1 MKKRS
6 KIRIVVWI
14 VSLVCNLLP
23 LYAQTGYITSYRET
37 KEDRTE
43 ADLNGNC
50 GLLIISPQNDLD
62 INITNVVDHPDIRRK
77 GPRPDGL
84 FEYYV
89 VVNENT
95 PIVLSVIAA
104 QRGSVFRT
112 KFTARVN
119 PDRFTAHRVEV
130 NENAIEYKEEGEF
143 VGPEMNPDEGI
154 LEFTTKISNLQVDFP
169 PELKAR
175 ITRTNKETDRSVT
188 IIRVFIPLN
197 TIKDAKTAAEEAEK
211 AYNEANQK
219 LTDKSTVEEFDNVD
233 LLEIKAKQANEYYDR
248 LSFVEIYGD
257 GTNRLPINITNLE
270 GRKTRPYAVVPLIIE
285 KYQTEYNG
293 FMNEGR
299 NLWQSRK
306 YADAKVAYEN
316 ALKAKDAPSDMLEL
330 TRKNIADCDTCI
342 LYDKR
347 AATAIQLIME
357 MKKEGNATQSKVAQY
372 AFAAIECME
381 LLNRYCP
388 SEIYEERIEIM
399 RKLVDGLPLNLS
411 FTIVEWKKTLE
422 EGDYMEGV
430 EIWEY
435 EGNSKLSSTSF
446 PNDRAFNKMTDK
458 ENIHFRLLAITDKQ
472 GVASISLD
480 RKKLPANL
488 IFRPKEGRKSKIKVM
503 NLEELIHLAGGDYK
517 EQRLRLKM
525 TVK

>member
-1 MKKRS
+1 MNKRS
-6 KIRIVVWI
+6 EIRIFVWI
-14 VSLVCNLLP
+14 VSLLCNLLP
-23 LYAQTGYITSYRET
+23 LYAQTGYITNYRNT

-43 ADLNGNC
+43 LDLNGYC

-62 INITNVVDHPDIRRK
+62 INITNVADHPDIQRK
-77 GPRPDGL
+77 GPRADGL
-84 FEYYV
+84 YEYYITV
-89 VVNENT
+89 SENT
-95 PIVLSVIAA
+95 TQVLNVTAA

-119 PDRFTAHRVEV
+119 PDKFTAHHVEV

-143 VGPEMNPDEGI
+143 VGSEMNPNEGI
-154 LEFTTKISNLQVDFP
+154 LEFTTKINNLQVEFP

-175 ITRTNKETDRSVT
+175 IIRSTKETDRSVT
-188 IIRVFIPLN
+188 IIRVFIPLHA
-197 TIKDAKTAAEEAEK
+197 IKDAETAVKESER
-211 AYNEANQK
+211 AYNEANEK
-219 LTDKSTVEEFDNVD
+219 LTNKSTVEEFDNVE
-233 LLEIKAKQANEYYDR
+233 LLEKKAKQAKAHYDR

-257 GTNRLPINITNLE
+257 GTNRLPINIADLE

-306 YADAKVAYEN
+306 YKEAKVAYEN
-316 ALKAKDAPSDMLEL
+316 ALKAKDAPEDMQEL
-330 TRKNIADCDTCI
+330 TRKNIVDCDTCI

-347 AATAIQLIME
+347 ASTAIQLIMQ
-357 MKKEGNATQSKVAQY
+357 MKQEGNSTQSKVAQY

-388 SEIYEERIEIM
+388 SEIYEERIGIM
-399 RKLVDGLPLNLS
+399 RKLVDGLPLNIS

-422 EGDYMEGV
+422 EGDYMEDV

-435 EGNSKLSSTSF
+435 EGYGKLTSASF
-446 PNDRAFNKMTDK
+446 PSDRAFHKMIDK
-458 ENIHFRLLAITDKQ
+458 EKLHFRQLAITDRQ

-488 IFRPKEGRKSKIKVM
+488 IFRPKEGSKTKIKVM
-503 NLEELIHLAGGDYK
+503 DLDELIRLAGGDYK
-517 EQRLRLKM
+517 EQRIRLRM

>member
-1 MKKRS
+1 MNKRS
-6 KIRIVVWI
+6 EIRIFIWI
-14 VSLVCNLLP
+14 VSLACNLLP
-23 LYAQTGYITSYRET
+23 LCAQTGYITNYRDT
-37 KEDRTE
+37 KEDLTE
-43 ADLNGNC
+43 LDLNGCC

-62 INITNVVDHPDIRRK
+62 INITNVVDRPDIQRK
-77 GPRPDGL
+77 GPRADGL
-84 FEYYV
+84 FEYFV
-89 VVNENT
+89 IVNENM
-95 PIVLSVIAA
+95 PKVLSVVAA

-112 KFTARVN
+112 KFTSHVK
-119 PDRFTAHRVEV
+119 PDKFTAHRVEV
-130 NENAIEYKEEGEF
+130 NENAIEYKEEGEY
-143 VGPEMNPDEGI
+143 VGSEMNPNEGI
-154 LEFTTKISNLQVDFP
+154 LEFTTKINNLQVEYP

-175 ITRTNKETDRSVT
+175 IIRTTKETDRSVT
-188 IIRVFIPLN
+188 IIRVFIPIQ
-197 TIKDAKTAAEEAEK
+197 TIKDAKSASEQAEK

-233 LLEIKAKQANEYYDR
+233 LLEKKAKQANAYYDR

-257 GTNRLPINITNLE
+257 GTNRLPINIANLE

-306 YADAKVAYEN
+306 YIDAKVAYEN
-316 ALKAKDAPSDMLEL
+316 ALKAKDAPKDMLEI

-342 LYDKR
+342 LYDQR
-347 AATAIQLIME
+347 AATAITLIMQ

-388 SEIYEERIEIM
+388 SEIYEERIGIM
-399 RKLVDGLPLNLS
+399 RKLVDGLPLNIS
-411 FTIVEWKKTLE
+411 FTIVEWKKSLE

-430 EIWEY
+430 EIWKY
-435 EGNSKLSSTSF
+435 EGNTKLTSASF
-446 PNDRAFNKMTDK
+446 PNNRAFNKMTDK
-458 ENIHFRLLAITDKQ
+458 ESSHFQQLAITDKQ

-488 IFRPKEGRKSKIKVM
+488 IFRPREGSKTKIKVM
-503 NLEELIHLAGGDYK
+503 DLDELIRLTGGDYK
-517 EQRLRLKM
+517 EQRIRLKM
-525 TVK
+525 NVK